1 MSIVKT
7 IENVELERENGR
19 ALREA
24 MRGKKM
30 TLLLSVDALHS
41 QAIAQAEHLLIL
53 KEEIT
58 KSFDSMLQEMD
69 NRDEALRQII
79 EGDNAQ

>member
-7 IENVELERENGR
+7 IENVELERENSR
-19 ALREA
+19 ALSEA
-24 MRGKKM
+24 MKGKKL
-30 TLLLSVDALHS
+30 TLLLTVDALHS
-41 QAIAQAEHLLIL
+41 QAVAQAEHLVIL

-58 KSFDSMLQEMD
+58 KSFDSMVEEMG

-79 EGDNAQ
+79 EGNNNA